1 MGAQATRLVPSPAMR
16 ALVLHGP
23 DDLRLEDLPVPDPG
37 PGEVLLRVTRALT
50 CATDA
55 KMLRQG
61 RHPALPPAP
70 APFGHEAC
78 GVVAATGDGV
88 DAAREGDPVVVA
100 NSAPCGTCPPCL
112 RGRPSLCEDIV
123 YLSGAYAE
131 YLRVP
136 ARIAARN
143 MLALPPGL
151 PPARAAMVEPLACAV
166 RGVERVEAG
175 ADDEVVVL
183 GGGVQGTLIAG
194 LLAVRGCRVTLCDP
208 HAGRRERA
216 LRFGAARAMDAPR
229 DPDAIAAVRAAH
241 GHGRGPDAVV
251 EAVGRPEAWEAAVAL
266 ARPGGEVLLYGGCA
280 PGSTVTLPTHPLHYG
295 ELSVRGSYH
304 HTPEAVREALDH
316 LAAGDAPY
324 DELLG
329 DEISLEQVADV
340 LRAGSGDKR
349 PVRPG

>member
-1 MGAQATRLVPSPAMR
+1 MR

-23 DDLRLEDLPVPDPG
+23 DDLRLEDLPVPRPG
-37 PGEVLLRVTRALT
+37 PGEVVLQVTRALT

-61 RHPALPPAP
+61 AHPALPPPP

-78 GVVAATGDGV
+78 GVVAAVGDGV
-88 DAAREGDPVVVA
+88 AGTREGDAVVVA
-100 NSAPCGTCPPCL
+100 NSAPCGECPPCL
-112 RGRPSLCEDIV
+112 RGRPSLCEHIV

-143 MLALPPGL
+143 MLPLPAGL
-151 PPARAAMVEPLACAV
+151 APERAAMVEPLACAV

-175 ADDEVVVL
+175 EGDEVVVL
-183 GGGVQGTLIAG
+183 GGGVQGTLITA
-194 LLAVRGCRVTLCDP
+194 LLAARGCRVTLCDP
-208 HAGRRERA
+208 HDERRERA
-216 LRFGAARAMDAPR
+216 VRFGAARAMDAPR
-229 DPDAIAAVRAAH
+229 DPDDLAQVRAAH
-241 GHGRGPDAVV
+241 GEGRGPDAVV

-280 PGSTVTLPTHPLHYG
+280 PGATVTLPTHPLHYG

-304 HTPEAVREALDH
+304 HTPQAVRRALQH
-316 LAAGDAPY
+316 LADGDAPY
-324 DELLG
+324 GELLG
-329 DEISLEQVADV
+329 DDITLEEVPGV
-340 LRAGSGDKR
+340 LRAGSGPKR
-349 PVRPG
+349 PVRPA